1 MKTRDEFT
9 HLAYDIT
16 LKGCALHLAHNGSV
30 RVADVPT
37 WGLPLA
43 LEAER
48 NGDVVLAEAL
58 IKELQ

>member
-9 HLAYDIT
+9 GISYEIN
-16 LKGCALHLAHNGSV
+16 LKGCSLFLKHNGSV

-58 IKELQ
+58 LKELA